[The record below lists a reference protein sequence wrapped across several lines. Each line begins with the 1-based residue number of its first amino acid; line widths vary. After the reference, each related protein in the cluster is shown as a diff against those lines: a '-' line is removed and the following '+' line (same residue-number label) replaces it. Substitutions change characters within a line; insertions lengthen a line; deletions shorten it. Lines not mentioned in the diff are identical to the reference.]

1 MIRRS
6 DVCLSNTTAYWH
18 IAMAAVGASIAS
30 VAVLGH
36 KTRSHVSYKV
46 PIIDR
51 TRCPV
56 HTAATAMQA
65 VAIPT
70 RPILQAKSLDLWI
83 KRNAGH
89 AARIMVN
96 WPISTPTLKASRLCQ
111 ISV

>member
-1 MIRRS
+1 MS
-6 DVCLSNTTAYWH
+6 GGVVLSEPEAIAEYFNTTAYLN
-18 IAMAAVGASIAS
+18 IAMAAVGTSTAS
-30 VAVLGH
+30 VAVLRH
-36 KTRSHVSYKV
+36 KVRSYVSYRV

-70 RPILQAKSLDLWI
+70 RPIRQAKSLDLWI

-96 WPISTPTLKASRLCQ
+96 
-111 ISV
+111 